1 MGNPKIGEGML
12 RHIVTSLGES
22 TQCKTTTSGSSNR
35 LLLPPSF
42 LLRAAL
48 IRVVSSVSVV
58 AHTCNLSTLG
68 S

>member
-1 MGNPKIGEGML
+1 MGNPKIGERML
-12 RHIVTSLGES
+12 RHIL

-35 LLLPPSF
+35 LTLPPSF

>member
-1 MGNPKIGEGML
+1 YGRGNAET
-12 RHIVTSLGES
+12 HSSSLGEL

-35 LLLPPSF
+35 LLLPLSF